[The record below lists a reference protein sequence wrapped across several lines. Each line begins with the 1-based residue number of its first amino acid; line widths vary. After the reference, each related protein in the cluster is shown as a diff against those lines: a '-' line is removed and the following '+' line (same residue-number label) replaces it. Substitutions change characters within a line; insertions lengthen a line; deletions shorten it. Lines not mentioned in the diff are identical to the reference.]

1 MIEIPV
7 VAEGGLTKK
16 VVNDL
21 ENITDFLAFGD
32 ELWNKKH
39 PLNELNHLLG
49 LGHCTI
55 RLSGGQGGSAWG
67 LHWQGPLLFSMM
79 GCTPRRDL

>member
-7 VAEGGLTKK
+7 VAEGGLTKE

-21 ENITDFLAFGD
+21 ENITDFLAFGV
-32 ELWNKKH
+32 ELWNKEN

-49 LGHCTI
+49 LP
-55 RLSGGQGGSAWG
+55 Q
-67 LHWQGPLLFSMM
+67 
-79 GCTPRRDL
+79 